1 MNNIKIF
8 DQDLPNE
15 IDLSNEKVI
24 GLDCEALGLVLGRDP
39 LTLVQLGLESKKY
52 FLVKLNRNN
61 YNAPNLKKLL
71 LNNKIQ
77 FIMHYARQDLLWLKY
92 HLGVKVDNIFCT
104 KLASKIARTAS
115 SYHGYKDLVKEI
127 CGKDISK
134 KEQQSDWGDPNLS
147 EKQISYAA
155 QDTEFLFE
163 IRKKLKTMLEREKR
177 NELYEKSIK
186 VLPILVDMEIAGYKI
201 NTFEH

>member
-15 IDLSNEKVI
+15 VDLSNEKAI

-71 LNNKIQ
+71 LNNRIQ

-92 HLGVKVDNIFCT
+92 HLGVKVENIFCT

-115 SYHGYKDLVKEI
+115 SSHGYKDLVKEI
-127 CGKDISK
+127 WKSIQKNNKAIGVI
-134 KEQQSDWGDPNLS
+134 LIS
-147 EKQISYAA
+147 EKQISYA
-155 QDTEFLFE
+155 TEFLFE
-163 IRKKLKTMLEREKR
+163 IEKLKIIGTRKKGTL
-177 NELYEKSIK
+177 
-186 VLPILVDMEIAGYKI
+186 
-201 NTFEH
+201 

>member
-8 DQDLPNE
+8 DQDLPND

-52 FLVKLNRNN
+52 FLIKLNRNN

-71 LNNKIQ
+71 LNNRIQ

-92 HLGVKVDNIFCT
+92 HLGVKVENIFCT